1 MTLRGTSIASSLLM
15 LLVASTALAAPPGF
29 AFLEIPAGARAS
41 SMAGAYASIAQG
53 AEAALWNPA
62 GLGAIRGFQVSANHA
77 ELQANLHYDAIVLGG
92 GLWGGGWGTSMRA
105 LYSEAIDARD
115 DLGNLTGSFGAHD
128 LEFALTYGHRVGGGV
143 SLGGSAQLV
152 RERLADLAAQ
162 TYAFNV
168 GASWEPSVIEGSRVS
183 VSLHNLG
190 PAAHYTIDGV
200 PGQDVGLP
208 QSMQTGVSLARTS
221 GHGITLRG
229 SLEGRFTEG
238 RSGLGMVGAEL
249 ATFGG
254 AAVRGG
260 WRIND
265 ASSNFTLGAGYATGG
280 VRFDYAFIPLE
291 LDQGDSH
298 RFSVDLQF

>member
-1 MTLRGTSIASSLLM
+1 MILRKTLAASALAILLGA
-15 LLVASTALAAPPGF
+15 LPALAAPPGF

-41 SMAGAYASIAQG
+41 SMAGAFASVAQG

-62 GLGAIRGFQVSANHA
+62 GLGGIRGVQVSANHA
-77 ELQANLHYDAIVLGG
+77 ELQANLHYDAISLGDE
-92 GLWGGGWGTSMRA
+92 LWEGGWAVSMRA
-105 LYSEAIDARD
+105 LYSDAIDSRD
-115 DLGNLTGSFGAHD
+115 ELGNLTGSFGSHD
-128 LEFALTYGHRVGGGV
+128 LEFALSYGHRVAGGV

-152 RERLADLAAQ
+152 RERLADLSAQ

-168 GASWEPSVIEGSRVS
+168 GATWEPPVIDGSRLS

-200 PGQDVGLP
+200 PGEDVSLP
-208 QSMQTGVSLARTS
+208 QSLQGGISLARATS
-221 GHGITLRG
+221 HGITLRG

-249 ATFGG
+249 ATLGGG
-254 AAVRGG
+254 AVRAG
-260 WRIND
+260 WRVND
-265 ASSNFTLGAGYATGG
+265 AASNFTVGAGYGTKGI
-280 VRFDYAFIPLE
+280 RFDYAFIPLD
-291 LDQGDSH
+291 LDLGDSH